1 MSQNRVVI
9 FANGHIPD
17 YERAAALLLPDDYFI
32 AADGGSLHAL
42 AMQIRPHVVVGDL
55 DSLPEEQVHHLTLQG
70 TIFWRFPTEKD
81 ETDLELALRYALEA
95 GYQRLLVVGAL
106 GGRLDQVLGNLSLL
120 TNERFAPAEIRFD
133 DGVEVAFFVRGA
145 AEIHGAPGDT
155 ISLIP
160 WGAPVTGIVTEGLKY
175 RLTGETLHPTR
186 TRGVS
191 NVMLEPTVRVTVE
204 SGLLLCIHIRHEV

>member
-1 MSQNRVVI
+1 MPDNRVVI
-9 FANGHIPD
+9 FANGRIPD
-17 YERAAALLLPDDYFI
+17 YDRAFGLLLPDDYFI

-42 AMQIRPHVVVGDL
+42 AMQVRPHVVVGDL
-55 DSLPEEQVHHLTLQG
+55 DSLPEAEIHHLTMLG
-70 TIFWRFPTEKD
+70 TIFWRFPSEKD
-81 ETDLELALRYALEA
+81 ETDLELALRYAIEA
-95 GYQRLLVVGAL
+95 GYHRILVIGGL

-175 RLTGETLHPTR
+175 RLAGETLHPDQ

-191 NVMLEPTVRVTVE
+191 NEILAATAQVTTE
-204 SGLLLCIHIRHEV
+204 SGLLLVIHIRKEV